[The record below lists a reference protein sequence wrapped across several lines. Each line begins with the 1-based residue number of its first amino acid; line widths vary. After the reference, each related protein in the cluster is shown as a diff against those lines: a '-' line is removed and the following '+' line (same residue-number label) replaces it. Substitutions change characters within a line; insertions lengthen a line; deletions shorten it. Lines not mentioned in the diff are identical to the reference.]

1 MLLLLLDSQKRF
13 DNEQK
18 MTAIPSEKPPGSLST
33 LSMPEVQDE
42 ISPTVFSKQK
52 TSFFHRIID
61 SFKRASPAT
70 NDSIE
75 MSETGNRGNQS
86 DGIEKGESG
95 LHRTLK
101 NRHLQMI
108 AIGGS
113 IGTGLFV
120 GSGSALASGGPA
132 ALVLDF
138 SIIGLMLFNVCMA
151 LGELSVTF
159 PVSGSFAV
167 HGSRFLDPAWG
178 FAMGWNYALNGLIA
192 MPLELTAAG
201 LVINYWLTSVNI
213 AVWITIFLIAL
224 LIINLFGV
232 QGYGEI
238 EFFVSAIKVIAV
250 LGFIVLGIVLAV
262 GGGPNHEYL
271 GGKYW
276 HNPGA
281 FAHGFKG
288 VCSVFVTAAFAF
300 SGTELV
306 GLAAAETCDPRKTI
320 PRAIKQVFWRITLF
334 YIVSLTLIGCL
345 VPYTSS
351 RLLNGSSRFDA
362 SASPFVIAI
371 EQAGIKVLPSI
382 FNGVILCAVLSV
394 GNSTVY
400 GASRTLCALA
410 ECGQAPKILAYIDR
424 KGRPLSAVALSM
436 VLGLIAYINCANVGP
451 QVFSWLL
458 ALSGLSSF
466 FIWGSIC
473 ACHIMFR
480 LAWKAQG
487 HTLDELAF
495 VAPFGVWGSWLGLL
509 LNILCLIAQF
519 YIAVFPLHGSASAEG
534 FFQAYLAAPI
544 VLIFYLGWKLCKR
557 TPFMRPSTIDLVTGR
572 RLLDTQQLID
582 EERAE
587 RRSFPVWKR
596 LYMELC

>member
-1 MLLLLLDSQKRF
+1 
-13 DNEQK
+13 
-18 MTAIPSEKPPGSLST
+18 MTDKSSNPAYNDDHGTGQDDVHSEVAIAKT
-33 LSMPEVQDE
+33 
-42 ISPTVFSKQK
+42 TTTTTKQGNGLCQ
-52 TSFFHRIID
+52 RIID
-61 SFKRASPAT
+61 SFKRPTASENP
-70 NDSIE
+70 SIE
-75 MSETGNRGNQS
+75 MGDLEQGKNQNDGN
-86 DGIEKGESG
+86 EKDASG

-138 SIIGLMLFNVCMA
+138 GIIGTMLFNVCMA
-151 LGELSVTF
+151 LGELSVVF

-167 HGSRFLDPAWG
+167 HSSRFIDPAWG
-178 FAMGWNYALNGLIA
+178 FAMGWNYALNWLIV

-201 LVINYWLTSVNI
+201 LVINYWIKSINI
-213 AVWITIFLIAL
+213 AVWITIFLILL

-232 QGYGEI
+232 RGYGEI
-238 EFFVSAIKVIAV
+238 EFVMSIIKVIAV
-250 LGFIVLGIVLAV
+250 IGFIILGIVLVV
-262 GGGPNHEYL
+262 GGGPNHEYI

-276 HNPGA
+276 NDPGA
-281 FAHGFKG
+281 FADGFKG

-306 GLAAAETCDPRKTI
+306 GLAAAEAANPRKTI
-320 PRAIKQVFWRITLF
+320 PRATKQVFWRITLF
-334 YIVSLTLIGCL
+334 YMVSLTLIGCL
-345 VPYTSS
+345 IPYNNEH
-351 RLLNGSSRFDA
+351 LLNGSSHYDA

-371 EQAGIKVLPSI
+371 QNAGIKVLPSI
-382 FNGVILCAVLSV
+382 FNAVILCAVLSV
-394 GNSTVY
+394 GNSSVY

-410 ECGQAPKILAYIDR
+410 ECGQAPKILTYIDR

-436 VLGLIAYINCANVGP
+436 ILGFIAYINCANVGS
-451 QVFSWLL
+451 QVFDWLL

-466 FIWGSIC
+466 FTWGSIC

-495 VAPFGVWGSWLGLL
+495 VAPFGIWGSIYGLI

-519 YIAVFPLHGSASAEG
+519 YIAIFPEHDTPSALA

-544 VLIFYLGWKLCKR
+544 VLIFYIVWKVWKR
-557 TPFMRPSTIDLVTGR
+557 TPFMKPSTIDLETGR
-572 RLLDTQQLID
+572 RVLDTKELIA
-582 EERAE
+582 EEKAE
-587 RRSFPVWKR
+587 RMAQPWWKK
-596 LYMELC
+596 LFLELC